1 MMWDFL
7 FDILLKVPKE
17 LINMLPVVTL
27 SDLPIP
33 DYTADWLSSM
43 LRYLDIFFPMEL
55 VSFVISAK
63 MELKMARIQYAFARF
78 VRSNV
83 VGMGG

>member
-17 LINMLPVVTL
+17 LIGMLPVVSL
-27 SDLPIP
+27 SNLPIP
-33 DYTADWLSSM
+33 DYTADWLSAM
-43 LRYLDIFFPMEL
+43 LQYLDIFFPMEL

>member
-17 LINMLPVVTL
+17 LIEMLPVVSL
-27 SDLPIP
+27 SNLPIP
-33 DYTADWLSSM
+33 DYTADWLSAM
-43 LRYLDIFFPMEL
+43 LQYLDIFFPMEL